1 MSGSNNPGSPQS
13 LSQSVNLHHKVAAA
27 AVSWEFSLPFSCLV
41 ARTGLTSLP
50 FCELVMAM
58 AFPPPAALAANHLLR
73 WLAGRMT

>member
-50 FCELVMAM
+50 FCELVTYGNGISTTGRFGRKSFAQV
-58 AFPPPAALAANHLLR
+58 
-73 WLAGRMT
+73 AGWY